1 MNNKDKELIERCV
14 RNTPLALLN
23 IINEEHLRY
32 ASKFVPYSTGFEIE
46 CELKDKKYAS
56 ELNKIPDLIN
66 YHGGGWGEERFRI
79 PSGVKGIVC
88 VYNISRAMKEYAL
101 FNPGSGIHYHI
112 DFTDGTYDIPPDFI
126 NENKRWILS
135 DLDEWNYGGSYN
147 KREVSF
153 YKGNW
158 FVFRG
163 NTIEI
168 RIGNMTFDYKELIRC
183 IIDGNR
189 IVRKVKSLL
198 SSEEH
203 VLMLDEK
210 AYSKVDKEQILLHLS
225 GQTDTANKRV
235 IIKDKI
241 NAAKQAL
248 KNITEKIKPVE
259 PTIDDLKKTIN
270 SRIE

>member
-1 MNNKDKELIERCV
+1 MDKRDKELIERCV
-14 RNTPLALLN
+14 RNTPLTLLN

-46 CELKDKKYAS
+46 CLLKDSKYAS
-56 ELNKIPDLIN
+56 ELKNIPDLIN
-66 YHGGGWGEERFRI
+66 YNGGGWGEERFRI

-126 NENKRWILS
+126 NN
-135 DLDEWNYGGSYN
+135 N

-235 IIKDKI
+235 LIKNKI
-241 NAAKQAL
+241 NVAKQAL